1 MLKTHNATE
10 VNNNLLGQTVTLAGW
25 VDRRRDHGSLIFID
39 LRDVSGVIQLAFNP
53 EVEPAAHETGSS
65 LRNEYVVQVTG
76 KVALRPEGTKN
87 PRLITG
93 DIEII
98 VKEIV
103 VLSRSKTPPFYI
115 NEEVEVDENV
125 RLRYRYLDLR
135 RQRMKNNILTRHRV
149 IRYMRNF
156 LDSKGFAEVD
166 TPILIKSTPE
176 GARDYLVPS
185 RVYPGKFYALPQSP
199 QQMKQLLMVAGL
211 EKYYQ
216 IAKCFR
222 DEDTRADRQPEFTQL
237 DIEMSFVEENDI
249 MELMEELFTGLVGSI
264 SPDIKIITPFT
275 RLTYAEAMERYGC
288 DKPDLRYGL
297 EIKDVTDIA
306 AGTSFGVFQKAV
318 SSGGR
323 IRAIAVPGCGGY
335 SRREL
340 DRLQEIARSTG
351 AGGVVTVSL
360 GKPGTPVSELE
371 MEDIHSIAAKYMDIE
386 QIRQVADML
395 EAAGGDL
402 LLLAAGDDDTTSA
415 VLDRLRREMAHRLAL
430 ADEKTF
436 YFCYV
441 TNFPLFY
448 RDTEHNRWD
457 SMHHPFTSPREE
469 DKPVVAEKPGEV
481 YGRHYDLVLNGYEIA
496 GGSIRIHEADLQ
508 RTIFR
513 LLAYTDEQIDERFGH
528 MLEAFS
534 YGAPP
539 HGGIAAGIDRFVMLL
554 CQETSIR
561 EVIPFPKNQNAQDLT
576 FGAPDFVADEQ
587 LEELQIKIDEKIIK
601 KGK

>member
-1 MLKTHNATE
+1 
-10 VNNNLLGQTVTLAGW
+10 
-25 VDRRRDHGSLIFID
+25 
-39 LRDVSGVIQLAFNP
+39 
-53 EVEPAAHETGSS
+53 
-65 LRNEYVVQVTG
+65 
-76 KVALRPEGTKN
+76 
-87 PRLITG
+87 
-93 DIEII
+93 
-98 VKEIV
+98 
-103 VLSRSKTPPFYI
+103 
-115 NEEVEVDENV
+115 
-125 RLRYRYLDLR
+125 
-135 RQRMKNNILTRHRV
+135 
-149 IRYMRNF
+149 
-156 LDSKGFAEVD
+156 
-166 TPILIKSTPE
+166 
-176 GARDYLVPS
+176 
-185 RVYPGKFYALPQSP
+185 
-199 QQMKQLLMVAGL
+199 MKQLLMVAGL

-288 DKPDLRYGL
+288 DKPDLRYRL

-306 AGTSFGVFQKAV
+306 AGASFGVFQKAV

-436 YFCYV
+436 HFCYV

-587 LEELQIKIDEKIIK
+587 LEELQIKLDEKIIK

>member
-587 LEELQIKIDEKIIK
+587 LEELQIKLDEKIIK

>member
-1 MLKTHNATE
+1 MLKTHYATE
-10 VNNNLLGQTVTLAGW
+10 VNSGLLGQTVTLAGW

-39 LRDVSGVIQLAFNP
+39 LRDVSGVIQLAINP
-53 EVEPAAHETGSS
+53 EVEPHAHEIGST

-76 KVALRPEGTKN
+76 QVAMRPEGTQNSKL
-87 PRLITG
+87 PTG
-93 DIEII
+93 DIEIS
-98 VKEIV
+98 VKKVEI
-103 VLSRSKTPPFYI
+103 LARAKTPPFYI
-115 NEEVEVDENV
+115 NEEVEVDANV

-135 RQRMKNNILTRHRV
+135 RSRMKRNILTRHSV

-185 RVYPGKFYALPQSP
+185 RIYPGKFYALPQSP

-237 DIEMSFVEENDI
+237 DIEMSFVEEGDI
-249 MELMEELFTGLVGSI
+249 MALMEELFSGLVPAI
-264 SPDIKIITPFT
+264 RPDIKVVMPFT
-275 RLTYAEAMERYGC
+275 RLTYAEAMERFGC
-288 DKPDLRYGL
+288 DKPDLRYDL
-297 EIKDVTDIA
+297 QINDVTDITA
-306 AGTSFGVFQKAV
+306 ASGFGVFQKAA
-318 SSGGR
+318 SAGGR
-323 IRAIAVPGCGGY
+323 IRGIAAPGCGNY

-340 DRLQEIARSTG
+340 DGLQEIARSTG

-360 GKPGTPVSELE
+360 GKPGMPAGELE
-371 MEDIHSIAAKYMDIE
+371 MEDVHSIAAKYMDIR
-386 QIRQVADML
+386 QIRQIAGKLGAV
-395 EAAGGDL
+395 GGDL

-415 VLDRLRREMAHRLAL
+415 VLDRLRREIARRLSL

-436 YFCYV
+436 HFCFV
-441 TNFPLFY
+441 TDFPLFY

-457 SMHHPFTSPREE
+457 SMHHPFTSPREQ

-481 YGRHYDLVLNGYEIA
+481 FGRHYDLVLNGYEIA

-508 RTIFR
+508 RLIFR

-554 CQETSIR
+554 CQESSIR

-576 FGAPDFVADEQ
+576 FGAPDFVAPEQ
-587 LEELQIKIDEKIIK
+587 LDDLHIKIDDKIS
-601 KGK
+601 